1 MTQPYTTESVADV
14 LASHLRDLGIGVA
27 LTYTALRLATE
38 RASDALT
45 AERAA
50 VRARHAA
57 ELAAL
62 DMAEAGAV
70 TALPSGMGHTLPA
83 DHATVR
89 AAVLAALVSGTS
101 HDASLTA
108 GALAKLTGFA
118 GGDVSSALAHL
129 SRKGFAA
136 TVQGTRRWYAVSDA
150 PAIGADLTGNAD
162 GEA

>member
-14 LASHLRDLGIGVA
+14 LASHLRDLGIGIA

-62 DMAEAGAV
+62 DMDSAGAV
-70 TALPSGMGHTLPA
+70 TSQPEPAARA
-83 DHATVR
+83 DHTAVR
-89 AAVLAALVSGTS
+89 AAVLAALVYGTS
-101 HDASLTA
+101 HEASLTA
-108 GALAKLTGFA
+108 GALAKRTGLA
-118 GGDVSSALAHL
+118 GRDVSSALAHL
-129 SRKGFAA
+129 SRKGLAA
-136 TVQGTRRWYAVSDA
+136 TVQGTRRWYAIGDA

>member
-14 LASHLRDLGIGVA
+14 LASHLRDLGIGIA

-62 DMAEAGAV
+62 DMDSAGAV
-70 TALPSGMGHTLPA
+70 TSQPEPAARA
-83 DHATVR
+83 DHTAVR

-101 HDASLTA
+101 HEASLTA
-108 GALAKLTGFA
+108 GALAKRTGLA

-129 SRKGFAA
+129 SRKGLAA
-136 TVQGTRRWYAVSDA
+136 TVDGTRRWYAVADA

>member
-14 LASHLRDLGIGVA
+14 LASHLRDLGIGIA

-70 TALPSGMGHTLPA
+70 TAQPSGMGHTLPA

-101 HDASLTA
+101 HESLTA

-129 SRKGFAA
+129 SRKGLAE

>member
-1 MTQPYTTESVADV
+1 MTQPYTIESVADV
-14 LASHLRDLGIGVA
+14 LASHLRDLGIGIA

-62 DMAEAGAV
+62 DMASAGAV
-70 TALPSGMGHTLPA
+70 TAQPDPAARA

-101 HDASLTA
+101 HEASLTA
-108 GALAKLTGFA
+108 GALAKLTGYS
-118 GGDVSSALAHL
+118 GGDVSSALAHM
-129 SRKGFAA
+129 SRKGLAA